1 MFESGA
7 YGEGT
12 ELTGALTAS
21 EAAGELE
28 RLYERHGRAV
38 LGHCTRLLRDVA
50 SAEDATQ
57 EVFLRVR
64 GAIRLPPA
72 HAMRPWLLRVATN
85 YCLNE
90 LRRRNVRAHGW
101 PPFAGFD
108 ATSPEDALAARRD
121 ARDFLEQLTPRTRAV
136 TWLTYVDG
144 MLQREVAAALGVSRR
159 TVVSELHRAQAAMV
173 SLL

>member
-1 MFESGA
+1 MFESA
-7 YGEGT
+7 ACSASS
-12 ELTGALTAS
+12 ELTGDLTA
-21 EAAGELE
+21 EPAGHLE

-64 GAIRLPPA
+64 RSARLPPA
-72 HAMRPWLLRVATN
+72 QAMRPWLFRVATN

-90 LRRRNVRAHGW
+90 LRRRNVRAHGS
-101 PPFAGFD
+101 PPFAGSD
-108 ATSPEDALAARRD
+108 VTSPEDAFAARSD
-121 ARDFLEQLTPRTRAV
+121 ARGFLEQLTPRARAV

-144 MLQREVAAALGVSRR
+144 MLQREVAAELGVSRR

-173 SLL
+173 GLL

>member
-1 MFESGA
+1 MFESGVCSA
-7 YGEGT
+7 RS
-12 ELTGALTAS
+12 ELTGDLTAES
-21 EAAGELE
+21 ARHLE

-64 GAIRLPPA
+64 RSLRLPPA
-72 HAMRPWLLRVATN
+72 HAMRPWLFRVATN

-90 LRRRNVRAHGW
+90 LRRRNVRAHGS
-101 PPFAGFD
+101 PLLAGSD
-108 ATSPEDALAARRD
+108 VTSPEDAFAARSD
-121 ARDFLEQLTPRTRAV
+121 ARGFLAQLTPRARAV

-159 TVVSELHRAQAAMV
+159 TVVSELHRAQAAMS